1 MQPTVLFSVPLLSGI
16 LRKGPTFLWKEV
28 SPLLWPS
35 HMASSQSISIE
46 PILLPSLSLKALPLS
61 SAASPH
67 IFPDRCYTHPFHSY
81 FHFFAQ
87 HVPAL
92 QRVPCI
98 YMTPTRHS
106 RSVQASHILKSSLMT
121 PGLSGLGVPR
131 RLAGNPQGLEKQ
143 HRDLVPVRAER
154 CEWRTCWWA
163 HESFPKDPQKHCGG
177 GVFYREPEGKSL
189 YILFFVF

>member
-1 MQPTVLFSVPLLSGI
+1 
-16 LRKGPTFLWKEV
+16 
-28 SPLLWPS
+28 
-35 HMASSQSISIE
+35 MASSQSISIE

-121 PGLSGLGVPR
+121 PGLSSLVSFILDSIIRG
-131 RLAGNPQGLEKQ
+131 PQI
-143 HRDLVPVRAER
+143 R
-154 CEWRTCWWA
+154 CERVQSQLDLQLNFL
-163 HESFPKDPQKHCGG
+163 HIISN
-177 GVFYREPEGKSL
+177 VRE
-189 YILFFVF
+189 ILRLGYLSKMFDGD